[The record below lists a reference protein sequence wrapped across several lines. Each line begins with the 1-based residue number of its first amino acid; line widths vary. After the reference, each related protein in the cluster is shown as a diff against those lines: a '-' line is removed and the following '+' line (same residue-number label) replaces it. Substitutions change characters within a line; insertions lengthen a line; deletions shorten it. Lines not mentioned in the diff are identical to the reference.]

1 MTSIVELPT
10 RIKTNTKRVID
21 RRDEFLSK
29 IQESQFITYS
39 LEYFTSCFQT
49 DQRNLKAVHV
59 RLYNLHQDQ
68 RPQIDH
74 YMISWEDVPN
84 DEDDNW
90 LDFQM
95 KVNFQ
100 LKEFLSE
107 LKLNSNIVEGSL

>member
-21 RRDEFLSK
+21 RRDEFLKK
-29 IQESQFITYS
+29 IQNSQLITYT

-49 DQRNLKAVHV
+49 DQKHLKAIQV

-68 RPQIDH
+68 RPHIDH

-84 DEDDNW
+84 DEGDNW
-90 LDFQM
+90 LDFQV
-95 KVNFQ
+95 KVDFQ

-107 LKLNSNIVEGSL
+107 LRLNSNIIEGSL

>member
-1 MTSIVELPT
+1 MTSIVELPM

-29 IQESQFITYS
+29 IQNSQLITYT

-49 DQRNLKAVHV
+49 DNRYLKAIHV
-59 RLYNLHQDQ
+59 RLYHLHQDQ
-68 RPQIDH
+68 RPQIDN

-84 DEDDNW
+84 DEGNNW
-90 LDFQM
+90 SDFQV
-95 KVNFQ
+95 KVDFQ